1 MAEAADEHPDWA
13 VDLLAARRVL
23 VLGCPGAGKTT
34 LAHRLRA
41 VTGLPLVHLDDVHWG
56 AGWQRPGDAEWV
68 ARQRAL
74 VARPDWIIEGNYLP
88 TVPVRAERATAVLV
102 VDTPTAT
109 CLYRAVRRA
118 LRIRAGD
125 VSALPAA
132 VRTGDGGKVRA
143 TKDFRGLLRKIRR
156 FRRHDF
162 WSLLAAVRDGRTP
175 HLVVAVVGRSPA
187 RRVAAVRRGLAAR
200 SWPGVVVAAT
210 TLDDVLATPVSR

>member
-1 MAEAADEHPDWA
+1 MSEPAAEDPDWTA
-13 VDLLAARRVL
+13 DLLAARRVL

-41 VTGLPLVHLDDVHWG
+41 ATGLPLVHLDDVHWG
-56 AGWQRPGDAEWV
+56 AGWHRPSDEEWV

-102 VDTPTAT
+102 VDTPTVT
-109 CLYRAVRRA
+109 CLYRVVRRA
-118 LRIRAGD
+118 VRIRAGD

-132 VRTGDGGKVRA
+132 VRADNGGKVRA

-162 WSLLAAVRDGRTP
+162 WSLLTAVCDGGAP
-175 HLVVAVVGRSPA
+175 HLVVAVVGRRPA
-187 RRVAAVRRGLAAR
+187 RRMAAVRRGLADR
-200 SWPGVVVAAT
+200 SWPGVVVAVA
-210 TLDDVLATPVSR
+210 TLDDLLATPVSR